1 MKKQDAIKHFG
12 GSGKLASALGI
23 LPCAVSQWGE
33 VIPELRVYQIERL
46 INSAKENNVEVS
58 LLRINKEGRVTYK
71 VPKGGTPLCVQRELK
86 RLSIQNET
94 ARG

>member
-33 VIPELRVYQIERL
+33 TVPQLRAFELER
-46 INSAKENNVEVS
+46 IT
-58 LLRINKEGRVTYK
+58 EGALK
-71 VPKGGTPLCVQRELK
+71 VNFTAPSPKQ
-86 RLSIQNET
+86 LS